1 MNLPTSFSRR
11 RFLALSATVGL
22 GGIVAACGGSSP
34 SSDGQWSEFSPET
47 SGDLQIVKRY
57 PSTGLVAGTV
67 RLPISLA
74 DKSGVLGTSEKV
86 SLPQQLTARIIDA
99 ETGDVVH
106 DAVVAQQHAE
116 NLSVPYWPFV
126 FDVAKEGIY
135 LLKLNIA
142 PNTESSFQIEE
153 RSNVLTPLVGDQLP
167 PFDTPTTDNNRGV
180 DPICTS
186 PDGACPFHSQ
196 TLTEALKSGKPV
208 VYLIGTPAYCKTGT
222 CAPALDA
229 LIDVAASLGDAVTF
243 VHADVY
249 KDKTAT
255 VAAPAVQAY
264 KLAYE
269 PVLYITDKN
278 GKLINRLDAV
288 FDAKELRDSLAAAGI
303 S

>member
-1 MNLPTSFSRR
+1 
-11 RFLALSATVGL
+11 
-22 GGIVAACGGSSP
+22 
-34 SSDGQWSEFSPET
+34 
-47 SGDLQIVKRY
+47 
-57 PSTGLVAGTV
+57 
-67 RLPISLA
+67 
-74 DKSGVLGTSEKV
+74 
-86 SLPQQLTARIIDA
+86 
-99 ETGDVVH
+99 
-106 DAVVAQQHAE
+106 
-116 NLSVPYWPFV
+116 
-126 FDVAKEGIY
+126 
-135 LLKLNIA
+135 
-142 PNTESSFQIEE
+142 
-153 RSNVLTPLVGDQLP
+153 LP

-186 PDGACPFHSQ
+186 PDGACPFHAQ

-229 LIDVAASLGDAVTF
+229 LIEVATSLGDAVTI

-255 VAAPAVQAY
+255 EAAPAVQAY
-264 KLAYE
+264 KLSYE

-288 FDAKELRDSLAAAGI
+288 FDVKELRDSLAAAGI

>member
-1 MNLPTSFSRR
+1 
-11 RFLALSATVGL
+11 
-22 GGIVAACGGSSP
+22 
-34 SSDGQWSEFSPET
+34 
-47 SGDLQIVKRY
+47 VKRY

-74 DKSGVLGTSEKV
+74 DKSGVLGTSGKV

-288 FDAKELRDSLAAAGI
+288 FDAKELRDSVAAAGI

>member
-74 DKSGVLGTSEKV
+74 DKSGVLGTSGSV
-86 SLPQQLTARIIDA
+86 DLPQQLTARIINA

-288 FDAKELRDSLAAAGI
+288 FDAKELRDSVAAAGI

>member
-11 RFLALSATVGL
+11 RFLALSAAVGL

-74 DKSGVLGTSEKV
+74 DKSGVLGTSGKV

-135 LLKLNIA
+135 LLKINIA

-186 PDGACPFHSQ
+186 PDGACPFHAQ
-196 TLTEALKSGKPV
+196 TLTDALKSGKPV

-229 LIDVAASLGDAVTF
+229 LIEVATSLGDAVTI

-255 VAAPAVQAY
+255 EAAPAVQAY
-264 KLAYE
+264 KLSYE

-288 FDAKELRDSLAAAGI
+288 FDVKELRDSLAAAGI

>member
-1 MNLPTSFSRR
+1 
-11 RFLALSATVGL
+11 
-22 GGIVAACGGSSP
+22 
-34 SSDGQWSEFSPET
+34 
-47 SGDLQIVKRY
+47 VKRY

-74 DKSGVLGTSEKV
+74 DKSGVLGTSGKV

-126 FDVAKEGIY
+126 FDVLEEGIY

>member
-74 DKSGVLGTSEKV
+74 DKSGVLGTSGKV

-153 RSNVLTPLVGDQLP
+153 RSNVLTPLVGDPLP

-288 FDAKELRDSLAAAGI
+288 FDAKELRDSVAAAGI

>member
-74 DKSGVLGTSEKV
+74 DKSGVLGTSGKV

-180 DPICTS
+180 NPICTR
-186 PDGACPFHSQ
+186 PEGTCKFHTQ
-196 TLTEALKSGKPV
+196 TLTDALKSGLPV
-208 VYLIGTPAYCKTGT
+208 VYLIGTPAYCQTGT
-222 CAPALDA
+222 CAPALNA
-229 LIDVAASLGDAVTF
+229 LLEVAATLGNSVAF

-264 KLAYE
+264 KLTYE

-288 FDAKELRDSLAAAGI
+288 FDVKELRDSLAAAGI

>member
-22 GGIVAACGGSSP
+22 GGIVVACGGSTP
-34 SSDGQWSEFSPET
+34 TSDGQWSEFSPET

-67 RLPISLA
+67 RLPISLS
-74 DKSGVLGTSEKV
+74 DKSGVLGTSGSV
-86 SLPQQLTARIIDA
+86 DLPQQLTARIINA

-106 DAVVAQQHAE
+106 DAVVAQQHSE

-126 FDVAKEGIY
+126 FDIATEGVY

-142 PNTESSFQIEE
+142 PNTENAFQIEE
-153 RSNVLTPLVGDQLP
+153 RKNVLTPLVGDPLP

-229 LIDVAASLGDAVTF
+229 LVDVAASLGDAVTF

-249 KDKTAT
+249 KDKSAT

-264 KLAYE
+264 KLSYE

-288 FDAKELRDSLAAAGI
+288 FDVKELRDSLAAAGI

>member
-74 DKSGVLGTSEKV
+74 DKSGVLGTSGKV

-126 FDVAKEGIY
+126 FDVLEEGIY

-142 PNTESSFQIEE
+142 PNTENAFQIEE
-153 RSNVLTPLVGDQLP
+153 RKNVLTPLVGDPLP

>member
-74 DKSGVLGTSEKV
+74 DKSGVLGTSGKV

-153 RSNVLTPLVGDQLP
+153 RSNVLTPLVGDPLP